1 MQQPNEMDTPGHG
14 SERRRTPRRTA
25 SQPGGLGR
33 LWASFG
39 GKLRRIVDSKYFNR
53 GIMAAIL
60 VNTLSMGV
68 EYHEQVRPLFWGQA
82 GPGLQVAEHQV

>member
-1 MQQPNEMDTPGHG
+1 
-14 SERRRTPRRTA
+14 
-25 SQPGGLGR
+25 
-33 LWASFG
+33 
-39 GKLRRIVDSKYFNR
+39 
-53 GIMAAIL
+53 MAAIL